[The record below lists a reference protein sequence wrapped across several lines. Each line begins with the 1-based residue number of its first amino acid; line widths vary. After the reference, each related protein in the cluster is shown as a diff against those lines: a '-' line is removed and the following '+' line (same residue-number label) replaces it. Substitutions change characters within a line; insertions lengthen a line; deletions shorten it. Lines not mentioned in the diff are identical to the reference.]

1 MKYRILLP
9 LLIVLIAA
17 LSLGFTS
24 AVLAQG
30 GGGESPELSPQA
42 EAIAD
47 NLTCTS
53 CEGQNLN
60 TCTTPQCAAWQ
71 QELELLIADNGSPS
85 YIYRHFASTYPDEF
99 SNVLVRGQFGDTYPP
114 NVNPNDVY
122 YIAEEMY
129 CDVCAG
135 VSLSYCISSQCR
147 VWREEIG
154 DMLSDGATEQQ
165 IRATFAD
172 RYGEKIA
179 AVPID
184 ENDRFLTFALPFAAI
199 AVFAV
204 LIGLQFMRWQRLQQ
218 NNDFALNVARQAGT
232 NTDFDRPVPDNV
244 DPALL
249 RRVLDMVEKG
259 QR

>member
-1 MKYRILLP
+1 MKQRILIP

-17 LSLGFTS
+17 LSLGFAGT
-24 AVLAQG
+24 VLAQG
-30 GGGESPELSPQA
+30 GGDSPELSPQA
-42 EAIAD
+42 EEIAN
-47 NLTCTS
+47 NLVCTS
-53 CEGQNLN
+53 CEGQSLN

-71 QELELLIADNGSPS
+71 TELETLVAEGNSTS
-85 YIYRHFASTYPDEF
+85 YIYRHFANDYSAEF
-99 SNVLVRGQFGDTYPP
+99 ANVLVRGQFGDTYPP

-135 VSLSYCISSQCR
+135 VALAYCISSQCQ

-154 DMLSDGATEQQ
+154 DMLADGSSEHQ

-184 ENDRFLTFALPFAAI
+184 EGDRFLSWALPLAAI
-199 AVFAV
+199 AFFALLV
-204 LIGLQFMRWQRLQQ
+204 GWQFLSWQRKQ
-218 NNDFALNVARQAGT
+218 NDFALNVARQAGT
-232 NTDFDRPVPDNV
+232 STNFDRPVPDNV

-249 RRVLDMVEKG
+249 SRVLDMVEEG
-259 QR
+259 